1 MSYRIRRM
9 LNNKKRKNVNTE
21 EALKN
26 VQSFPVKEE
35 VEKTV
40 EPIVIEFV
48 EELEVEE
55 LEKVEVI
62 DERVI
67 CLNTEVIY
75 DDYKHASK
83 ETGVSMGAIKR
94 CCDGATKSAGK
105 DEEGNKL
112 VWKYVRD
119 I

>member
-26 VQSFPVKEE
+26 VQSFPTKEE
-35 VEKTV
+35 IEKTV
-40 EPIVIEFV
+40 EPIVIEF
-48 EELEVEE
+48 VEE

-119 I
+119 V

>member
-1 MSYRIRRM
+1 MSYRIRRI
-9 LNNKKRKNVNTE
+9 LNNKKRKIVNKE

-26 VQSFPVKEE
+26 VQPLLTEEE

-40 EPIVIEFV
+40 EPIVIEF
-48 EELEVEE
+48 VEE

-83 ETGVSMGAIKR
+83 ETGINMGAIKR
-94 CCDGATKSAGK
+94 CCEGATKSAGK

-112 VWKYVRD
+112 VWKYIRD
-119 I
+119 VE

>member
-9 LNNKKRKNVNTE
+9 LNNKKRKNVNIE

-26 VQSFPVKEE
+26 VQPLLTEE
-35 VEKTV
+35 EIEKTV

-48 EELEVEE
+48 EELE
-55 LEKVEVI
+55 KVEAI

-83 ETGVSMGAIKR
+83 ETGISMGAIKR

-112 VWKYVRD
+112 VWKYIKDVE
-119 I
+119 

>member
-1 MSYRIRRM
+1 M

-26 VQSFPVKEE
+26 VLPLPTKEE
-35 VEKTV
+35 IEKTV
-40 EPIVIEFV
+40 EPIVIEF
-48 EELEVEE
+48 VEE

>member
-1 MSYRIRRM
+1 MSYRIRRI
-9 LNNKKRKNVNTE
+9 LNGKKRKNVNTE

-35 VEKTV
+35 IEKTV
-40 EPIVIEFV
+40 EPIVIEF
-48 EELEVEE
+48 VEE

-105 DEEGNKL
+105 NEEGNKL

-119 I
+119 V

>member
-1 MSYRIRRM
+1 MSYRIRRI
-9 LNNKKRKNVNTE
+9 LNGKKRKNVNTE

-26 VQSFPVKEE
+26 VQPLPIKEE
-35 VEKTV
+35 IEKTV
-40 EPIVIEFV
+40 EPIVIEF
-48 EELEVEE
+48 VEE

>member
-1 MSYRIRRM
+1 MSYRTRRM
-9 LNNKKRKNVNTE
+9 LNGKKRKNMSTE
-21 EALKN
+21 EVSKD
-26 VQSFPVKEE
+26 VQPFFSEE
-35 VEKTV
+35 EKII
-40 EPIVIEFV
+40 EPIVILDDVLEKDIA
-48 EELEVEE
+48 EELRE
-55 LEKVEVI
+55 

-83 ETGVSMGAIKR
+83 ESGINAGAIKR

-112 VWKYVRD
+112 VWKYFKDVE
-119 I
+119 

>member
-9 LNNKKRKNVNTE
+9 LNNKKRKNVNIE

-26 VQSFPVKEE
+26 VQPLPTKEE
-35 VEKTV
+35 IEKTV

-48 EELEVEE
+48 EKLEVEE

>member
-26 VQSFPVKEE
+26 IQPLLTKEE
-35 VEKTV
+35 IEKTV
-40 EPIVIEFV
+40 EPIVIEF
-48 EELEVEE
+48 VEE

>member
-48 EELEVEE
+48 ED

>member
-40 EPIVIEFV
+40 EPIVIEF
-48 EELEVEE
+48 VEE

>member
-1 MSYRIRRM
+1 MSYRIRRI

-40 EPIVIEFV
+40 EPIVIEF
-48 EELEVEE
+48 VEE

>member
-1 MSYRIRRM
+1 MSYRIRRI
-9 LNNKKRKNVNTE
+9 LNNKKRKIVNKE

-26 VQSFPVKEE
+26 VQPLLTEE
-35 VEKTV
+35 EIEKTV
-40 EPIVIEFV
+40 EPIVIEF
-48 EELEVEE
+48 VEE

-83 ETGVSMGAIKR
+83 ETGINMGAIKR
-94 CCDGATKSAGK
+94 CCEGATKSAGK

-112 VWKYVRD
+112 VWKYIRD
-119 I
+119 VE

>member
-40 EPIVIEFV
+40 EPIVIEF
-48 EELEVEE
+48 VEE

-112 VWKYVRD
+112 VWKYIRD